1 MSNTSYNIP
10 KQARNKYNVVKTSNY
25 DINNIVTTTNL
36 SMSNGGSGGGGG
48 GGGGG
53 ITPISH
59 QQAIS
64 IVNHQLAEKGLPKD
78 GTLISY
84 QNANSY
90 YTTYTYVTSSLS
102 NYYNKEE
109 INGFGYITNSTLTTT
124 LSDYTTKQDLDDK
137 LEKYSSN
144 EVTVEE
150 NETKTVSQDDGIIVL
165 TYDRGSNTVTLPV
178 TGIED
183 GKTIYII
190 NKSGQAFSITTNGSI
205 VDKASDSSSRQSQS
219 ITDNVVQLIY
229 YNGEWFVI

>member
-10 KQARNKYNVVKTSNY
+10 KQARNKYNVVKTNNY

-48 GGGGG
+48 GGG

-64 IVNHQLAEKGLPKD
+64 VVNQQLAEKGLPKD

-84 QNANSY
+84 QNANAY
-90 YTTYTYVTSSLS
+90 YTTYNYVTSSLS

-124 LSDYTTKQDLDDK
+124 LSDYTTKQDLDEK
-137 LEKYSSN
+137 LENYSSN

-165 TYDRGSNTVTLPV
+165 TYDRGANTVTLPV

-190 NKSGQAFSITTNGSI
+190 NKSGHSFSITTNGNI
-205 VDKASDSSSRQSQS
+205 IDKASDSSSRQTQS